1 MKKIILSMAAI
12 SALAIAAPA
21 AAQYSNNGY
30 QNSSN
35 SYQNNANANG
45 NITDRIAQLRMR
57 LQTGVQ
63 SGTITRQEAVPIRQ
77 QLQLLNR
84 LERQYSVN
92 GIDGRERNDL
102 QQRIRSVRQQLRA
115 ADGGNQA
122 RWDRYDDEDGYGR
135 NGQYGRN
142 TDDDRDGR
150 YGQYARNGRMDRNND
165 GYDDRDYDRDGRWD
179 DDQQGE
185 YRQPAQRGG
194 IAGIFDALTGGGG
207 LRVGQRASGN
217 LYGVPNEYR
226 GQFRDGNGA
235 YYRSDGRQIYQID
248 ARTDT
253 VVRVYPMNR

>member
-30 QNSSN
+30 QNSGN
-35 SYQNNANANG
+35 GYQNNANANG

-57 LQTGVQ
+57 LQAGVQ
-63 SGTITRQEAVPIRQ
+63 SGAITRREAVPIRQ

-150 YGQYARNGRMDRNND
+150 
-165 GYDDRDYDRDGRWD
+165 WD
-179 DDQQGE
+179 DDRQGD

-217 LYGVPNEYR
+217 LYDVPNEYR
-226 GQFRDGNGA
+226 RQFRDGNGA